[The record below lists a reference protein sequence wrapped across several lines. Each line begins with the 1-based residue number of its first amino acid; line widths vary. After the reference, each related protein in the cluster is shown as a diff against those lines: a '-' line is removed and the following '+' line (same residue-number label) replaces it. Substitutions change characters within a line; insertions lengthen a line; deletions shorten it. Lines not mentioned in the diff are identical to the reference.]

1 MSLSIATVGDLRYAL
16 GEHNLAQLRI
26 GERQATYRAPKY
38 SPNIVFVFEFPNSTP
53 FGPDLWKLV

>member
-26 GERQATYRAPKY
+26 GERQATYGALVELKTDLGLVQR
-38 SPNIVFVFEFPNSTP
+38 IFERS
-53 FGPDLWKLV
+53 D